1 MHKWSLLRKISSLYL
16 FASLVIHFL
25 IVFTRRWS
33 MEKIKE
39 KFQEKFQKWLN
50 NFCLRGN
57 CSSVRAGLK
66 YFTRYRLP
74 LFCFK
79 LWRAV
84 SIYITL
90 SGWLVKKKIKK
101 KRLYAIISFLD
112 FHELPRLCSSLSCTS
127 STWKFVVPCN
137 YRNEE
142 FWCLHIFDHRW
153 FSK

>member
-1 MHKWSLLRKISSLYL
+1 MHKWSLSRKISSLYL

-39 KFQEKFQKWLN
+39 KFQEKFQKWLD

-66 YFTRYRLP
+66 FHALPPPPFLFQVVTRRGHSHHLERLAS
-74 LFCFK
+74 L
-79 LWRAV
+79 
-84 SIYITL
+84 
-90 SGWLVKKKIKK
+90 KKIKK

-112 FHELPRLCSSLSCTS
+112 FHELLPRLCSILSCTS
-127 STWKFVVPCN
+127 STWKFAVPCN
-137 YRNEE
+137 YGNEE
-142 FWCLHIFDHRW
+142 FWCLHIFDHW
-153 FSK
+153 CFSK